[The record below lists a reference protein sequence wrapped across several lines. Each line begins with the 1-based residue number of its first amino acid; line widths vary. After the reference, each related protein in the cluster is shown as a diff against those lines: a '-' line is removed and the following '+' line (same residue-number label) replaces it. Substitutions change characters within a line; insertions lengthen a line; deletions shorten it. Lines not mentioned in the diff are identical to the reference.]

1 MLTRLTRHLISA
13 KNYRPEQSTSATL
26 SLFEQ
31 DQEKRMDIQDLRIFV
46 RVAALQNLSAVG
58 AELNL
63 TPGTIS
69 KRIQALEDEMTVRL
83 FDRTTRSI
91 RITEEGAA
99 FLGAAERMLSELDQV
114 QALVGDKLAHPKGRI
129 KLSAPASIGSFMAPA
144 LSAFLRAYPEVEVH
158 ADLTDRVV
166 NLQEEGY
173 DVALRMGVLSDSTL
187 KAKRL
192 TVDHQIIV
200 ASADYLATNPA
211 PKLPDELLTAP
222 CLVLGDSNGWPF
234 LIDEKQLVVR
244 VNGPLRSDNGELL
257 HHAAL
262 DGHGFVR
269 MSALRARQDVKA
281 GRLVRVLSDYEV
293 TANASIWA
301 VYPGSK
307 HQMPKL
313 RVLLDF
319 LGQWFRDAN
328 PDARRDS
335 APGLVEADLDAA
347 FEPTVAR
354 RTRSA

>member
-1 MLTRLTRHLISA
+1 
-13 KNYRPEQSTSATL
+13 
-26 SLFEQ
+26 
-31 DQEKRMDIQDLRIFV
+31 MDIQDLRIFV

-58 AELNL
+58 TELNL

-91 RITEEGAA
+91 RITEEGAV
-99 FLGAAERMLSELDQV
+99 FLGAAERMLGELDTV
-114 QALVGDKLAHPKGRI
+114 HAVVGDKLANPKGRI
-129 KLSAPASIGSFMAPA
+129 KLSGPASMGSFIAPA

-192 TVDHQIIV
+192 TSDHHIIV
-200 ASADYLATNPA
+200 AAPAYLARNPT
-211 PKLPDELLTAP
+211 PKVPDELLTAK
-222 CLVLGDSNGWPF
+222 CLVLGDANGWTF
-234 LIDEKQLVVR
+234 QSDDKTLVVR
-244 VNGPLRSDNGELL
+244 VSGPLRSDNGELL
-257 HHAAL
+257 HQAAL
-262 DGHGFVR
+262 DGHGFAR
-269 MSALRARQDVKA
+269 LSALRARQDIKA
-281 GRLVRVLSDYEV
+281 GRLVRVLQPYEV
-293 TANASIWA
+293 TVNAAIWA

-328 PDARRDS
+328 PDARRDGGPVLVDTS
-335 APGLVEADLDAA
+335 ATTRDDGG
-347 FEPTVAR
+347 FESPALR
-354 RTRSA
+354 ARSA

>member
-1 MLTRLTRHLISA
+1 
-13 KNYRPEQSTSATL
+13 
-26 SLFEQ
+26 
-31 DQEKRMDIQDLRIFV
+31 MDIQDLRIFV

-58 AELNL
+58 TELNL

-91 RITEEGAA
+91 RITEEGTA

-114 QALVGDKLAHPKGRI
+114 QALVGEKLASPKGRI
-129 KLSAPASIGSFMAPA
+129 KLSAPASIGAFVAPA

-173 DVALRMGVLSDSTL
+173 DVALRMGVLSDSSL

-192 TVDHQIIV
+192 TVDQQIIV
-200 ASADYLATNPA
+200 ASVDYLAKHRA
-211 PKLPDELLTAP
+211 PKHPDDLLIAP
-222 CLVLGDSNGWPF
+222 CLVLGDGNAWTFQVDDKPA
-234 LIDEKQLVVR
+234 IVR

-257 HHAAL
+257 HQAAL

-269 MSALRARQDVKA
+269 MSAMQARQDLKA
-281 GRLVRVLSDYEV
+281 GRLERVLSQFEV
-293 TANASIWA
+293 TANSGIWA

-319 LGQWFRDAN
+319 LGLWFRDAN
-328 PDARRDS
+328 PATRRGGPDR
-335 APGLVEADLDAA
+335 VDAA
-347 FEPTVAR
+347 FDADFELTAKHRVQPA
-354 RTRSA
+354 

>member
-1 MLTRLTRHLISA
+1 
-13 KNYRPEQSTSATL
+13 
-26 SLFEQ
+26 
-31 DQEKRMDIQDLRIFV
+31 MDIQDLRIFV

-58 AELNL
+58 TELNL

-69 KRIQALEDEMTVRL
+69 KRIQALEDEMAVRL

-91 RITEEGAA
+91 RITEEGTM
-99 FLGAAERMLSELDQV
+99 FLGAAERMLGELDQV
-114 QALVGDKLAHPKGRI
+114 QASVGEKLATPKGRI

-144 LSAFLRAYPEVEVH
+144 LSAFLRAYPDVEVH

-173 DVALRMGVLSDSTL
+173 DVALRMGVLLDSTL

-192 TVDHQIIV
+192 TADHQIVV
-200 ASADYLATNPA
+200 ASPGFLSTNNLPEVPDDLLAA
-211 PKLPDELLTAP
+211 K
-222 CLVLGDSNGWPF
+222 CLVLGDANGWTF
-234 LIDEKQLVVR
+234 QVGDAQEVVR
-244 VNGPLRSDNGELL
+244 VSGPLRSDNGELL
-257 HHAAL
+257 HQAAL

-269 MSALRARQDVKA
+269 LSALRARQDIKA
-281 GRLVRVLSDYEV
+281 GLLVRVLAAYEV
-293 TANASIWA
+293 TENAAIWA

-328 PDARRDS
+328 PDVRRDTG
-335 APGLVEADLDAA
+335 PVLVEAA
-347 FEPTVAR
+347 FEAPSSR
-354 RTRSA
+354 RVRSA